1 MALDFKCSADLKCI
15 NAVYEEGQEKKK
27 KPPSQCK
34 QAVAQSSETIRT
46 KNLSYLEK
54 KHKGT
59 AQTLQTFTNPH
70 FFENY
75 YQIWK
80 KGLGFPLPILHTKG

>member
-15 NAVYEEGQEKKK
+15 NAVYEEGQGKK

-46 KNLSYLEK
+46 KNVSYLEK
-54 KHKGT
+54 KAKRNCPDTTDIHKSS
-59 AQTLQTFTNPH
+59 L
-70 FFENY
+70 
-75 YQIWK
+75 
-80 KGLGFPLPILHTKG
+80 

>member
-15 NAVYEEGQEKKK
+15 NAVYEEGQEKKQ
-27 KPPSQCK
+27 PPSQCK

-54 KHKGT
+54 KAK
-59 AQTLQTFTNPH
+59 AQTLQTFTNPN
-70 FFENY
+70 FFESY
-75 YQIWK
+75 DQI
-80 KGLGFPLPILHTKG
+80 